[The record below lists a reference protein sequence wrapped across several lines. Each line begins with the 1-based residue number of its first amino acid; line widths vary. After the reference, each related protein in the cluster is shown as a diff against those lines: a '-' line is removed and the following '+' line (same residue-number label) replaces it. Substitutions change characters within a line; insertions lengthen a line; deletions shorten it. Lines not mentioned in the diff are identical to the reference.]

1 MKKTKQSAFNRAR
14 CFAALSMLNSAAST
28 LSCFDDSEEVLV
40 HPDKRCLTILAEMQ
54 IGEEVEP
61 VESDSESELNLETV
75 REVEDED
82 YTQDFLKIKVS

>member
-1 MKKTKQSAFNRAR
+1 M
-14 CFAALSMLNSAAST
+14 
-28 LSCFDDSEEVLV
+28 LV

-75 REVEDED
+75 REVEDEE